1 MKKCFIVYYSRR
13 GENHYDG
20 GLKFL
25 QIGNTERIAA
35 SIAEILNCGSFRVER
50 AVPYPEGYRACCGE
64 AVAEWK
70 AGARPE
76 IEGYCHEVTE
86 ADVLFVG
93 YPIWCGTMPMPMF
106 TFLEHYDLTGKI
118 IVPFCT
124 HEGSGFG
131 TSLSDLERICRGAVI
146 GSALEVRGCKVGEN
160 AERIAEWARSGVGCC

>member
-1 MKKCFIVYYSRR
+1 MKKCMIVFYSRR

-25 QIGNTERIAA
+25 EVGNTEKVAGIIADT
-35 SIAEILNCGSFRVER
+35 LHCGSFRVER
-50 AVPYPEGYRACCGE
+50 AVPYAESYRACCGE

-76 IEGYCHEVTE
+76 IQGFCDEVLD

-93 YPIWCGTMPMPMF
+93 YPIWCGTMPMPLY
-106 TFLEHYDLTGKI
+106 TFLEHYDLADKT

-131 TSLSDLERICRGAVI
+131 TSIADLGKLCPNAVI
-146 GSALEVRGCKVGEN
+146 APALEVKGCKVEENIGRIMAWAREN
-160 AERIAEWARSGVGCC
+160 A

>member
-1 MKKCFIVYYSRR
+1 MKKILIVYYSRR

-20 GLKFL
+20 GMKYLEV
-25 QIGNTERIAA
+25 GNTEKAA
-35 SIAEILNCGSFRVER
+35 SVIAEAVGGERFRVER
-50 AVPYPEGYRACCGE
+50 AVPYAESYRACVGE

-76 IEGYCHEVTE
+76 LEGFCDGVGE
-86 ADVLFVG
+86 ADVIFVG
-93 YPIWCGTMPMPMF
+93 YPIWCGTMPMPMY
-106 TFLEHYDLTGKI
+106 TFLEHYDLTGKT

-131 TSLSDLERICRGAVI
+131 SSLEEIRRICRGAVI
-146 GSALEVRGCKVGEN
+146 AEALEVKGCKVDEN

>member
-1 MKKCFIVYYSRR
+1 MKKCMIVFYSRR

-25 QIGNTERIAA
+25 KIGNTERVAGI
-35 SIAEILNCGSFRVER
+35 IAETLNCGSFRVER
-50 AVPYPEGYRACCGE
+50 AVPYAEGYRACCGE

-76 IEGYCHEVTE
+76 IEGFCDDIME
-86 ADVLFVG
+86 ADVIFLG
-93 YPIWCGTMPMPMF
+93 YPIWCGTMPMPRDP
-106 TFLEHYDLTGKI
+106 FLEHYDLTGKT

-131 TSLSDLERICRGAVI
+131 NSLAEIARVCPGAVI
-146 GSALEVRGCKVGEN
+146 APALEVKGCKVEEN
-160 AERIAEWARSGVGCC
+160 AGRIAAWARENI